1 MVDITDIKRLAKEIE
16 NKYNLNYYEILQRY
30 MFERV
35 LERISV
41 SRYQDNFIL
50 KGGLLLSA
58 MFGIGNRMTKDM
70 DATITG
76 IDVSKNKMLK
86 VLNEILSINLKDGV
100 KFDVVDITD
109 IREDDEYGGNKYHI
123 VGKLQSLKV
132 NLEIDISTGDKVTPR
147 ELKYKYPLIFE
158 DRTIIISSY
167 NIETILAEKI
177 ETVLRRGAFNSRMK
191 DFYDIYYFLTKLRKE
206 IDINILKEAVNH
218 TFTKRNSFEYLNDYE
233 QIIDSIIGNERLEKL
248 WNIYSNKYKYANGIN
263 INEILNLLKDIIKK
277 LNLEEFKREYDIN
290 V

>member
-16 NKYNLNYYEILQRY
+16 NKYDLNYYEILQRY

-41 SRYQDNFIL
+41 SKYQDNFIL

-76 IDVSKNKMLK
+76 IDVSKDKMLK

-100 KFDVVDITD
+100 KFNVVDITD

-158 DRTIIISSY
+158 DRTIMISSY

-177 ETVLRRGAFNSRMK
+177 ETVLRRGVFNSRMK

-206 IDINILKEAVNH
+206 ININILKEAVDN
-218 TFTKRNSFEYLNDYE
+218 TFTKRDSFEYLNDYE

-248 WNIYSNKYKYANGIN
+248 WNIYSNKYTYAKGID
-263 INEILNLLKDIIKK
+263 INKILNLLKDIIKE
-277 LNLEEFKREYDIN
+277 LDLE
-290 V
+290 VVAV